1 MWADGG
7 GKLKYRPDI
16 DGLRSIAVVPVVLYH
31 AHFYF
36 MRGGYVGVDVFFV
49 ISGYLITAMIAP
61 DIEAGRF
68 SIAGFYKRR
77 VLRIFPALFAMLL
90 ATAIGACFVLTPPEM
105 KDFAW
110 SLAAAATSVSNI
122 FFSGQSGYFDAP
134 ALSKPLLHTW
144 SLGVEEQFYLV
155 FPLFLLAAQKLAP
168 HRMKA
173 ALALLSAL
181 SLAAGAWV
189 SLSHPVQAFYWMPFR
204 FWELSLGALGA
215 LGAFGRIDGALPRNV
230 LGLAGFAAILLAAS
244 HFDDNTPWL
253 FATTVP
259 VFGALAVMVA
269 GAGGETVVG
278 RFLSLRP
285 MVFVGLISY
294 SFYLWHWPLI
304 VFQHETGALLLNAPY
319 KLGRY
324 VIVSLS
330 FVVAALSWRFI
341 ETPFRRG
348 FGLKPPRAVLQGAAA
363 AMATSVA
370 AAGAMLAS
378 EGLAWRYPPGAA
390 AVAEFLNDS
399 GHARIK
405 RHGCFAESWSQ
416 FQPEACLAPKPG
428 ATLVLGDSHAAH
440 LWMGLSDVY
449 PNQTFLLA
457 AGPSCK
463 PLVNDGAFALP
474 VCRSLM
480 DYVFEDYLPK
490 HPVSRVI
497 LQARWTDA
505 EISRLPATLARL
517 KSLGIETIVVG
528 PVVEYDVALPRLL
541 AESIRLDD
549 PKRVDEGRT
558 AAIFARDRAMAAKM
572 AELGVDYVSL
582 VDLTCPNGACVL
594 YADGVAPLLFDR
606 DHLTEAGA
614 RFLARKMGFQ

>member
-1 MWADGG
+1 MR
-7 GKLKYRPDI
+7 YRPDI

-49 ISGYLITAMIAP
+49 ISGYLITGMIAA

-90 ATAIGACFVLTPPEM
+90 ATAVGACFVLTPPEM

-122 FFSGQSGYFDAP
+122 FFAGQSGYFDAP

-155 FPLFLLAAQKLAP
+155 FPLFLVTAQRLAP

-173 ALALLSAL
+173 ALALLSTL

-189 SLSHPVQAFYWMPFR
+189 SLSHPIQAFYWMPFR

-215 LGAFGRIDGALPRNV
+215 LGAFGKIEGAAPRNF
-230 LGLAGFAAILLAAS
+230 LSAAGLVAILVAAS
-244 HFDDNTPWL
+244 RFDDNTPWL
-253 FATTVP
+253 FATTLP

-269 GAGGETVVG
+269 GASGATFVG
-278 RFLSLRP
+278 RLLSLRP
-285 MVFVGLISY
+285 IVFVGLISY

-304 VFQHETGALLLNAPY
+304 VFQHETGALLLNAPH

-324 VIVSLS
+324 IVVALS
-330 FVVAALSWRFI
+330 FGVAVLSWRFI

-348 FGLKPPRAVLQGAAA
+348 LALKPPRPVLQGAAA
-363 AMATSVA
+363 AMAASVA
-370 AAGAMLAS
+370 AAWGLLAS
-378 EGLAWRYPPGAA
+378 DGLARRYPPEAA
-390 AVAEFLNDS
+390 AVAAFLNDS
-399 GHARIK
+399 GNDRIR
-405 RHGCFAESWSQ
+405 RHGCFAESWRQ
-416 FQPEACLAPKPG
+416 FEPEACLAAKPG
-428 ATLVLGDSHAAH
+428 AILVLGDSHAAR

-449 PNQTFLLA
+449 PDRTLLLA
-457 AGPSCK
+457 AGPGCK
-463 PLVNDGAFALP
+463 PLVNDAAFASP

-480 DYVFEDYLPK
+480 GFVFDDYLPGR
-490 HPVSRVI
+490 PVVRVI
-497 LQARWTDA
+497 LQARWSAA

-517 KSLGIETIVVG
+517 KDLGIATTVVG
-528 PVVEYDVALPRLL
+528 PVVEYDVALPRLI

-549 PKRVDEGRT
+549 PKRIEDGRT
-558 AAIFARDRAMAAKM
+558 AASFARDRAMAAKM

-582 VDLTCPNGACVL
+582 VDLICADGACAL
-594 YADGVAPLLFDR
+594 YADGVTPLLFDR

-614 RFLARKMGFQ
+614 RFLARKMGLP